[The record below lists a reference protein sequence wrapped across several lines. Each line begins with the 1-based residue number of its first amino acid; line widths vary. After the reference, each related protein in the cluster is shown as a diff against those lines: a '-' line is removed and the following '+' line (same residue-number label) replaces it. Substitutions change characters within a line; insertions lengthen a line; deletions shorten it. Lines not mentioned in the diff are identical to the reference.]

1 MPRKPNPNSTRY
13 YFTQETEDAIVLY
26 NNCDDPHE
34 RNGIF
39 DSKIK
44 YPLNKMAENLIHRFK
59 FYQFDVPY
67 EDVKHETVAHII
79 EKLTKYS
86 PDKGKAF
93 SYFSIVA
100 KNYLINEHNGN
111 YDAKK
116 NAVDLVVV
124 DDSRQV
130 INEISRQD
138 KIEDD
143 KEFMDLFVDFVEA
156 NMASFV
162 MSELNKKT
170 QKTKLVK
177 LFETQSDFIIVDSI
191 LELFKR
197 RESIEVF
204 NKKALYILIKER
216 SGNDKTQDI
225 TKLVKRVEMLYKDT
239 FLGWT
244 RTGKIGSKYLLS
256 YNYK

>member
-1 MPRKPNPNSTRY
+1 MFEAESNEKDLTLAVPI
-13 YFTQETEDAIVLY
+13 FVFEI
-26 NNCDDPHE
+26 DP
-34 RNGIF
+34 
-39 DSKIK
+39 
-44 YPLNKMAENLIHRFK
+44 
-59 FYQFDVPY
+59 
-67 EDVKHETVAHII
+67 
-79 EKLTKYS
+79 
-86 PDKGKAF
+86 
-93 SYFSIVA
+93 
-100 KNYLINEHNGN
+100 
-111 YDAKK
+111 
-116 NAVDLVVV
+116 VVV
-124 DDSRQV
+124 
-130 INEISRQD
+130 IS
-138 KIEDD
+138 I
-143 KEFMDLFVDFVEA
+143 
-156 NMASFV
+156 
-162 MSELNKKT
+162 
-170 QKTKLVK
+170 K

>member
-1 MPRKPNPNSTRY
+1 
-13 YFTQETEDAIVLY
+13 
-26 NNCDDPHE
+26 
-34 RNGIF
+34 
-39 DSKIK
+39 
-44 YPLNKMAENLIHRFK
+44 MAENLIHKFK
-59 FYQFDVPY
+59 FYQFDIPY

-100 KNYLINEHNGN
+100 KNFLINGNNDN
-111 YDAKK
+111 YDTKK

-124 DDSRQV
+124 DDSRHV
-130 INEISRQD
+130 INEISRQN

-143 KEFMDLFVDFVEA
+143 KEFMDLFIEFVEA
-156 NMASFV
+156 NMTLFV
-162 MSELNKKT
+162 MNELNKKT

-239 FLGWT
+239 FLEWT
-244 RTGKIGSKYLLS
+244 RTGKLGSKYLLS

>member
-1 MPRKPNPNSTRY
+1 M
-13 YFTQETEDAIVLY
+13 
-26 NNCDDPHE
+26 
-34 RNGIF
+34 
-39 DSKIK
+39 
-44 YPLNKMAENLIHRFK
+44 
-59 FYQFDVPY
+59 
-67 EDVKHETVAHII
+67 
-79 EKLTKYS
+79 
-86 PDKGKAF
+86 
-93 SYFSIVA
+93 
-100 KNYLINEHNGN
+100 INEHNVN

-156 NMASFV
+156 NMTSFV

>member
-143 KEFMDLFVDFVEA
+143 KEFMDLFVYFVEA

-170 QKTKLVK
+170 QKTK
-177 LFETQSDFIIVDSI
+177 